1 MEKTQKTLMT
11 AFIVILVLVLLWVV
25 LNETGIL
32 ESGSGAVSDQAEF
45 INTTIMEIAT
55 LGGAFLG
62 LKMFKFKAI
71 HAELVSQKAPAL
83 LKWGL
88 LRLALI
94 ELPML
99 SNTIFYYMYM
109 KPTFAYL
116 AIILL
121 LCLPFVW
128 PSMGRCLAETEEDS
142 SEQNPDQA

>member
-1 MEKTQKTLMT
+1 M
-11 AFIVILVLVLLWVV
+11 
-25 LNETGIL
+25 
-32 ESGSGAVSDQAEF
+32 
-45 INTTIMEIAT
+45 
-55 LGGAFLG
+55 
-62 LKMFKFKAI
+62 
-71 HAELVSQKAPAL
+71 
-83 LKWGL
+83 
-88 LRLALI
+88 RLALI

-128 PSMGRCLAETEEDS
+128 PSMGRCLAETEEEA